1 MPINEELIQKF
12 GVKNV
17 KELVEKRGFLK
28 TEIGHGQ
35 YPPKGKS
42 KLYRIPFR
50 TDMGVLY
57 YRKDLLEQYNNGRV
71 PKTYKELIEVAQKI
85 QTKEKKNDER
95 FFGYLWQDKGE
106 GAATMFLEVL
116 RGHGGFWV
124 QDSEPNPTK
133 KVGLANQQAIS
144 AIKFLRETL
153 DKDISPATYR
163 NGNGSQTFEN
173 DEKETDSLFKRGRA
187 VFLRSWPNVWNKAE
201 NDSESEVKGK
211 IGIIPMVGNIGTRT
225 SCQGG
230 WGLALNNKL
239 KDYPD
244 KRDAAIRA
252 IVYLTSKNSQRQFTL
267 EQGTLPTIKS
277 LFYDRAV
284 TRKYPHYEDLYED
297 FIDGNKLVPRPRTVK
312 YEQLSEIL
320 QNTLKSALDL
330 KKNNLMVDKIMRDS
344 ARLTRKCLSSE
355 VKVGECTTTS
365 SLIKP

>member
-1 MPINEELIQKF
+1 
-12 GVKNV
+12 
-17 KELVEKRGFLK
+17 
-28 TEIGHGQ
+28 
-35 YPPKGKS
+35 
-42 KLYRIPFR
+42 
-50 TDMGVLY
+50 
-57 YRKDLLEQYNNGRV
+57 
-71 PKTYKELIEVAQKI
+71 
-85 QTKEKKNDER
+85 
-95 FFGYLWQDKGE
+95 
-106 GAATMFLEVL
+106 
-116 RGHGGFWV
+116 
-124 QDSEPNPTK
+124 
-133 KVGLANQQAIS
+133 
-144 AIKFLRETL
+144 
-153 DKDISPATYR
+153 
-163 NGNGSQTFEN
+163 
-173 DEKETDSLFKRGRA
+173 
-187 VFLRSWPNVWNKAE
+187 
-201 NDSESEVKGK
+201 
-211 IGIIPMVGNIGTRT
+211 MVGNIGTRT

-344 ARLTRKCLSSE
+344 ARLTSECLIPK